1 MDEKQGNGSGGVRT
15 PVDVPERLHEILN
28 KMAIQMLFF
37 HQEKKAG
44 QLTFELNFTGGT
56 VPKNQF
62 KARTFFTIS

>member
-1 MDEKQGNGSGGVRT
+1 MDEKQGHGGGGLK
-15 PVDVPERLHEILN
+15 PPEIPERLQEILN
-28 KMAIQMLFF
+28 SMAVQMLFF

-62 KARTFFTIS
+62 KGRTFFTIS